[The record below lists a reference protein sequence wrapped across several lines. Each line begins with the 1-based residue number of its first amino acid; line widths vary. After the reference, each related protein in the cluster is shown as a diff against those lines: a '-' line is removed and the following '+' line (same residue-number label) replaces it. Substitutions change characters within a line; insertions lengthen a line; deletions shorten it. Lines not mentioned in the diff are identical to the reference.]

1 MQIEEESLPQ
11 AWGRLLQLLNAL
23 PDHPLKKNEILDI
36 FYNGL
41 TDASRDYLDSCAGS
55 VFRERTPDEAEI
67 LLNNM
72 LTNENNWTL
81 PEPTPEPILKPTL
94 KKRGVLFLSPEDMQE
109 AKKSMKE
116 KGIKAED
123 VKNLPPIEE
132 IHGLNLPP
140 VEEIYGLNSSPIEET
155 HGLDNPTQ
163 VVKVNSLYR
172 YDKAEVPPTKIAS
185 QCLDEF
191 DNFMFKQD
199 DFNAYFG
206 RQLK

>member
-1 MQIEEESLPQ
+1 M
-11 AWGRLLQLLNAL
+11 LNAL
-23 PDHPLKKNEILDI
+23 PDHPIKKNEILDI

-41 TDASRDYLDSCAGS
+41 TDASRDYLDSCAGC
-55 VFRERTPDEAEI
+55 VFRERTVDQAEL

-81 PEPTPEPILKPTL
+81 PEPTPKPTP
-94 KKRGVLFLSPEDMQE
+94 KKKGILFLSPEDMQE

-123 VKNLPPIEE
+123 VKNLLPVEE
-132 IHGLNLPP
+132 IHGLNIPP
-140 VEEIYGLNSSPIEET
+140 VEEM

-172 YDKAEVPPTKIAS
+172 YDKAEIPPAKIAS
-185 QCLDEF
+185 QCLDE
-191 DNFMFKQD
+191 
-199 DFNAYFG
+199 
-206 RQLK
+206 